1 MCDTVAAEVT
11 LFLSASVIS
20 AASNFT
26 SWHFVWRHESPDEQ
40 NRDLKDKFFWILFSY
55 LLPFLP
61 FLFVMLG
68 ENGTGSI
75 GPMLTKWS
83 LSILCVLLGV
93 LMSGQAMSSWSWK
106 QRNKVDALPEAAIKH
121 FNWTLGLTTVAGFI
135 WLILLFFF
143 VI

>member
-1 MCDTVAAEVT
+1 MWSTVAAEVT

-40 NRDLKDKFFWILFSY
+40 KRDFKDKLFWTFFSY

-61 FLFVMLG
+61 FMFVMLG
-68 ENGTGSI
+68 DDGTGSI

-106 QRNKVDALPEAAIKH
+106 QRNNADALPKTAMKH
-121 FNWTLGLTTVAGFI
+121 FNWTLGLTAMAGI
-135 WLILLFFF
+135 SWLMLLFFF